1 MKGIHKVVISTKYL
15 KYEFELRRNL
25 TIIRGDSATGKTT
38 LVDMIRT
45 HMNDGESGPVT
56 LNCDKGCYVVEGNLW
71 KGQLD
76 NIQDSIVFI
85 DEGNEFVKTK
95 DFAGAIQQTDNYYV
109 IVTRE
114 GLPALPYS
122 VEEVYGIRTSGKYGA
137 LKQSYHSFYR
147 IYPDSTTENI
157 KPEKILTEDSN
168 SGYQFFDAV
177 CAEHQMQCDTANGKS
192 NVFSYLKAH
201 RNEKILVIADG
212 AAFGPEM
219 DRVLQLVQTRENLA
233 LYLPESFEWLVY
245 YHGEKSD
252 GYTHFDGH
260 TEIYATYTHTKK
272 YTMMLA
278 HHDLRVVHVSTHV
291 SLREACDRV
300 KKERVLE
307 VIEIANKAC
316 KDMGIEN
323 PRIAVAGLNPHCGE
337 NGLFGRE
344 EIEEI
349 TPAIEAAKAEGIT
362 GVVGPCPPD
371 SVFSQA
377 IGGWYD
383 IVVCMYHDQG
393 HIPLKTV
400 GFVYDREKQE
410 WKAVEGVNV
419 TLGLPIIRASVDHG
433 TDFYHA
439 GKGNGNEL
447 SLVNA
452 IKYAVKMTGREA

>member
-15 KYEFELRRNL
+15 KYEFDLRRNL

-38 LVDMIRT
+38 LVDMVRT
-45 HMNDGESGPVT
+45 HMNDGDSGPVT
-56 LNCDKGCYVVEGNLW
+56 LNCDKSCYVVEGNLW
-71 KGQLD
+71 KGQLG

-95 DFAGAIQQTDNYYV
+95 DFARAIQQTDNYYV

-137 LKQSYHSFYR
+137 LKQSYQSFYR

-233 LYLPESFEWLVY
+233 LYLPESFEWLVLSS
-245 YHGEKSD
+245 GILKD
-252 GYTHFDGH
+252 
-260 TEIYATYTHTKK
+260 TEIAQILQTPSGYIDSKEYFSWERYFTALLIEKASGTYLNYTKK
-272 YTMMLA
+272 TLNEAY
-278 HHDLRVVHVSTHV
+278 LR
-291 SLREACDRV
+291 DGV
-300 KKERVLE
+300 KNTILGQMQKVE
-307 VIEIANKAC
+307 
-316 KDMGIEN
+316 
-323 PRIAVAGLNPHCGE
+323 
-337 NGLFGRE
+337 
-344 EIEEI
+344 
-349 TPAIEAAKAEGIT
+349 
-362 GVVGPCPPD
+362 
-371 SVFSQA
+371 
-377 IGGWYD
+377 
-383 IVVCMYHDQG
+383 
-393 HIPLKTV
+393 LK
-400 GFVYDREKQE
+400 
-410 WKAVEGVNV
+410 
-419 TLGLPIIRASVDHG
+419 
-433 TDFYHA
+433 
-439 GKGNGNEL
+439 
-447 SLVNA
+447 
-452 IKYAVKMTGREA
+452 

>member
-1 MKGIHKVVISTKYL
+1 MKGIHKVVVGTKYL

-56 LNCDKGCYVVEGNLW
+56 LNCDKSCYVVEGNLW

-76 NIQDSIVFI
+76 NIQDGIVFI
-85 DEGNEFVKTK
+85 DEGNEFVRTK
-95 DFAGAIQQTDNYYV
+95 DFARAIQQTDNYYV

-137 LKQSYHSFYR
+137 LKQSYHSLYR

-212 AAFGPEM
+212 AAFGPET

-233 LYLPESFEWLVY
+233 LYLPESFEWLILSSGILKDAETTQILQTPSGY
-245 YHGEKSD
+245 IDSKEYFSWERYFTALLIEKAA
-252 GYTHFDGH
+252 G
-260 TEIYATYTHTKK
+260 TYLNYTKK
-272 YTMMLA
+272 TLNEAY
-278 HHDLRVVHVSTHV
+278 LR
-291 SLREACDRV
+291 DGV
-300 KKERVLE
+300 K
-307 VIEIANKAC
+307 
-316 KDMGIEN
+316 
-323 PRIAVAGLNPHCGE
+323 
-337 NGLFGRE
+337 
-344 EIEEI
+344 
-349 TPAIEAAKAEGIT
+349 
-362 GVVGPCPPD
+362 
-371 SVFSQA
+371 
-377 IGGWYD
+377 
-383 IVVCMYHDQG
+383 
-393 HIPLKTV
+393 
-400 GFVYDREKQE
+400 
-410 WKAVEGVNV
+410 
-419 TLGLPIIRASVDHG
+419 
-433 TDFYHA
+433 
-439 GKGNGNEL
+439 
-447 SLVNA
+447 NA
-452 IKYAVKMTGREA
+452 ILGQMQKVELK